1 MNLANRPMGVGGGQE
16 EKACKR
22 TQSLTLFREIVSG
35 GRRINLQ
42 KRKGQTFHS
51 ELQSQLSFLVTQKSP
66 PLSAWSH

>member
-1 MNLANRPMGVGGGQE
+1 MNLANRSMGVGGGQE
-16 EKACKR
+16 ETACKR

-51 ELQSQLSFLVTQKSP
+51 ELQSKLLS
-66 PLSAWSH
+66 LSLKNLHL